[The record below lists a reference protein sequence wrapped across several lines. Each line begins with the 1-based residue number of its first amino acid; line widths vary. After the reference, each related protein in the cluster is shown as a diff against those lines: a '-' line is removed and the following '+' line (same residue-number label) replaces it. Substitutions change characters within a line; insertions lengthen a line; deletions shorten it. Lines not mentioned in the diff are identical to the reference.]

1 MYTRLID
8 FINKNELLLQ
18 HQLGFQRRKSKEHAK
33 LDLYSNVIKGIE
45 KHKKNYVLFLNFGK
59 AFGTVNHKIL
69 LKKLHHYGVRGIALK
84 WLQSYVTNRIH
95 AVKLEQHLSDRFV
108 DILRKMRQFFQK
120 SN

>member
-45 KHKKNYVLFLNFGK
+45 KHKKNYVYFL
-59 AFGTVNHKIL
+59 IL
-69 LKKLHHYGVRGIALK
+69 EKHSA
-84 WLQSYVTNRIH
+84 Q
-95 AVKLEQHLSDRFV
+95 
-108 DILRKMRQFFQK
+108 
-120 SN
+120 